1 MKRAQAWAKGEMERI
16 GLVNVAV
23 EPFMDYGVTWD
34 NEYVSLHML
43 EPDYQPMVGFPLAHT
58 PGTSGKVI
66 TRAVIADIQSRQDLE
81 QYRGKLKGV
90 AVLASPPAV
99 IDTAAM
105 AAGQPRRT
113 EDSPNP
119 SFLCLS
125 PDRKTLFA
133 VNEHWKEGEVSSFR
147 VEAETGALTFLGKQS
162 TQGGSP
168 CHLCTD
174 PAGKWLFVAN
184 HNDGSLAMF
193 PIEEGGRRGA

>member
-1 MKRAQAWAKGEMERI
+1 MPASLAFVGSYTAPLHGKGIVVFRYESAT
-16 GLVNVAV
+16 NT
-23 EPFMDYGVTWD
+23 F
-34 NEYVSLHML
+34 
-43 EPDYQPMVGFPLAHT
+43 
-58 PGTSGKVI
+58 
-66 TRAVIADIQSRQDLE
+66 
-81 QYRGKLKGV
+81 
-90 AVLASPPAV
+90 
-99 IDTAAM
+99 
-105 AAGQPRRT
+105 QPRRT

-193 PIEEGGRRGA
+193 PIEEGGRLGEVCQRIQHEGNTPHAHFVGFDPTGQFLLCVDKGIDKVMVYRISGGKLVPHDPPFVALKPGTAPRHLAFHPNGHFA